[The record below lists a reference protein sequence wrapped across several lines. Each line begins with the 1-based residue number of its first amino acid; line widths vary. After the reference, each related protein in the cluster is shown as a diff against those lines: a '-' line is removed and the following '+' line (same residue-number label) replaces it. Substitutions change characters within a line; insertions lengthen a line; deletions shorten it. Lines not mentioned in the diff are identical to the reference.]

1 VSGPVVT
8 PGSFVGVGVI
18 IRLRT
23 GSTLPELTLQTPA
36 TWVDDLGFVSPWA
49 AHVADCSSIACMA
62 RLLYMQ
68 RAMLDRKS
76 IAQKTGRH
84 ACQRQ

>member
-1 VSGPVVT
+1 
-8 PGSFVGVGVI
+8 
-18 IRLRT
+18 
-23 GSTLPELTLQTPA
+23 
-36 TWVDDLGFVSPWA
+36 VDDLGFVSPWA